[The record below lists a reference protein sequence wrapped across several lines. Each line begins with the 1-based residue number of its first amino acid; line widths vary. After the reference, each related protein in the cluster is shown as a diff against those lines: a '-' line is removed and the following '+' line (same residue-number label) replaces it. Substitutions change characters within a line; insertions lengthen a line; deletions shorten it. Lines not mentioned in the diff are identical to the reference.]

1 MKMNFSLSKLAL
13 LFFVSVLMTETETV
27 VAGNPGGLKKPSA
40 TDSRRS
46 LQSYFWLLR
55 MEKNPDQSPP
65 NPISTTTKS
74 SVAGLNFQMSETV
87 RLVDA
92 TDRLIAEV
100 ANCDPSSL
108 DNVRASHRTGISGTF
123 LYLQPQTLDIP
134 FAIPVD
140 GFGGLAVPTGPTLF
154 VDPSHHPGFRIGLSD
169 NRTSDSSTSAD
180 FWHYQSQARS
190 DGSLPGGTDV
200 FNALL
205 VHPNTTS
212 VAGDSLSA
220 AANFDIDF
228 IIVDAHYRTTLH
240 ETDLFAI
247 DLTAGARYARIE
259 QDLHAIYSILGTTNV
274 TTDLSFDGVGPRIGL
289 EFERPFDSDRFQLFI
304 RGYGSMLLG
313 RVTANFS
320 QTNALIGGVQATTSM
335 SDNRFIPTTE
345 LEIGLDWHSS
355 NGNWRLSGGYYIA
368 TYHNALTTGRFIQG
382 VQNHDLYKLEE
393 DVTFSGLMARIE
405 VHW

>member
-1 MKMNFSLSKLAL
+1 MEFTYSKLAI
-13 LFFVSVLMTETETV
+13 LFLASVLMTETEMV
-27 VAGNPGGLKKPSA
+27 LADNPGTPRETSA
-40 TDSRRS
+40 AETSRS
-46 LQSYFWLLR
+46 LQNYLQVSR
-55 MEKNPDQSPP
+55 VEKHLDHSSP
-65 NPISTTTKS
+65 NRISTTTKS
-74 SVAGLNFQMSETV
+74 SVAALNFQLPETV
-87 RLVDA
+87 RLIDA
-92 TDRLIAEV
+92 TDHLIAEV
-100 ANCDPSSL
+100 VNCDPGSL
-108 DNVRASHRTGISGTF
+108 GNVRTSHRTSFSGTF

-134 FAIPVD
+134 FATPVD

-154 VDPSHHPGFRIGLSD
+154 VDPSHQPGFRIGLTD
-169 NRTSDSSTSAD
+169 DRTSDSSISAD

-200 FNALL
+200 FDALL

-228 IIVDAHYRTTLH
+228 SIVDAHYRTTLH

-247 DLTAGARYARIE
+247 DMTAGARYARIE
-259 QDLHAIYSILGTTNV
+259 QDLHAIYSILGTTSV
-274 TTDLSFDGVGPRIGL
+274 TTDLGFDGIGPRIGL
-289 EFERPFDSDRFQLFI
+289 ELERPFDGDRFQLFI

-320 QTNALIGGVQATTSM
+320 QRNALVGGVQATTSM

-345 LEIGLDWHSS
+345 LEIGLDWRSS
-355 NGNWRLSGGYYIA
+355 NGHWQLSGGYYIA

-405 VHW
+405 IYW